1 MKDTAEAIDRL
12 ISHLGTLLRYV
23 APGFAALYVTAAV
36 IPEAR
41 PFLSSSSSAVV
52 VLGLLLGPI
61 IYGIHTSALVRPLWF
76 LIVWFRTKEKPAQ
89 IRNTMSKLDEQRW
102 LRRAS
107 KELQILSIQG
117 EMDKWGSMQNFLYTL
132 SYVLILIPWIAKIA
146 NSCSVSSAWWVFLL
160 GGCFVLIVTLISENR
175 MTLREI
181 EFAEKYPDGKI
192 PNQANSADAKNHA
205 AD

>member
-12 ISHLGTLLRYV
+12 LSHLGTLLRYV

-36 IPEAR
+36 IPAAR
-41 PFLSSSSSAVV
+41 PFLSSATSTVV
-52 VLGLLLGPI
+52 VLGMLLGPT

-76 LIVWFRTKEKPAQ
+76 LVVWWRLKGESVS
-89 IRNTMSKLDEQRW
+89 IRKKMSDLDEQRW

-107 KELQILSIQG
+107 KELQIQSIQG
-117 EMDKWGSMQNFLYTL
+117 EMDKWGAMQNFLYTL
-132 SYVLILIPWIAKIA
+132 SYVLILIPGIAKIGKL
-146 NSCSVSSAWWVFLL
+146 CSVSPTWWKFLL
-160 GGCFVLIVTLISENR
+160 GGCFVLAVTLLSENR

-181 EFAEKYPDGKI
+181 EFAKKYPDGKI
-192 PNQANSADAKNHA
+192 PNKANSADAKSRA

>member
-12 ISHLGTLLRYV
+12 LSHLGTLLRYV

-41 PFLSSSSSAVV
+41 PFLSTSSSAVV
-52 VLGLLLGPI
+52 VLGLILGLT

-76 LIVWFRTKEKPAQ
+76 VVVWFRMKEKPSL
-89 IRNTMSKLDEQRW
+89 IRQTMSKLDEQRW

-107 KELQILSIQG
+107 KEPQVQSIQE

-132 SYVLILIPWIAKIA
+132 SYVLILIPWIAKI
-146 NSCSVSSAWWVFLL
+146 SKLCSVSSAWWMLLL
-160 GGCFVLIVTLISENR
+160 GGCFVLIATLISENR

-181 EFAEKYPDGKI
+181 EFAEKYPEGKI
-192 PNQANSADAKNHA
+192 PNHANSLDPKS
-205 AD
+205 